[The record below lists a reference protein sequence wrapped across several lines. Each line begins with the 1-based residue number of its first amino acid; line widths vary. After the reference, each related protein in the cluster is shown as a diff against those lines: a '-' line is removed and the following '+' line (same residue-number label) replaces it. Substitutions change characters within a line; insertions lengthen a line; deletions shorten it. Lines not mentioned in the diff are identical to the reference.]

1 MMMRNNL
8 FKGREK
14 SVRVTYTDNT
24 IYRNDSWEE
33 PLSQTSTS
41 TVSALVC
48 YGTSSVD
55 PAVDLSMNGSS
66 SSSVR
71 VFARFS
77 DFTES
82 NKDFTID
89 HIIPGDILEIGS
101 DHYAIESVDYT
112 MCLPGDY
119 DVRIVARKEVDD
131 GV

>member
-1 MMMRNNL
+1 MMRNNL

-14 SVRVTYTDNT
+14 AVRVTYTSNS
-24 IYRNDSWEE
+24 IYREDGWDE

-48 YGTSSVD
+48 YGASSVD
-55 PAVDLSMNGSS
+55 PAIDLSMNGSS

-77 DFTES
+77 DFTKS

-89 HIIPGDILEIGS
+89 RILPGDVLDIGS
-101 DHYAIESVDYT
+101 DHYTIEAVDYT
-112 MCLPGDY
+112 RYLPGNY
-119 DVRIVARKEVDD
+119 DVRISAHKEVDD

>member
-1 MMMRNNL
+1 MMRNDL
-8 FKGREK
+8 FRGREK

-24 IYRNDSWEE
+24 IYRADGWDE
-33 PLSQTSTS
+33 PMSQTSTS

-77 DFTES
+77 DFLKS
-82 NKDFTID
+82 NKDFTIAR
-89 HIIPGDILEIGS
+89 ILPGDVLEIGS
-101 DHYAIESVDYT
+101 DHYTIDSVDYT
-112 MCLPGDY
+112 RCLPGKY
-119 DVRIVARKEVDD
+119 DVKIIAKREVDD

>member
-1 MMMRNNL
+1 MMRNDL

-14 SVRVTYTDNT
+14 AVRVTYTDDT
-24 IYRNDSWEE
+24 IYRKDGWDE

-77 DFTES
+77 DFVKSDGHFSLE
-82 NKDFTID
+82 NIV
-89 HIIPGDILEIGS
+89 PGDILEIDS
-101 DHYAIESVDYT
+101 DHYTIESVDYT
-112 MCLPGDY
+112 KCLPGNY
-119 DVRIVARKEVDD
+119 DVRLVARKEVDD

>member
-1 MMMRNNL
+1 MMRNDL

-24 IYRNDSWEE
+24 IYRSDGWDE
-33 PLSQTSTS
+33 PMSQTSTS

-55 PAVDLSMNGSS
+55 PSIDLSMNGSS

-77 DFTES
+77 DFLKS
-82 NKDFTID
+82 SKDFGLDT
-89 HIIPGDILEIGS
+89 IIPGDVLEIGS
-101 DHYAIESVDYT
+101 DHYTIEAVDYT
-112 MCLPGDY
+112 RCLPGDY
-119 DVRIVARKEVDD
+119 DVRISAHREVDD

>member
-1 MMMRNNL
+1 MMRNDL

-14 SVRVTYTDNT
+14 AVRVTYTSNT
-24 IYRNDSWEE
+24 IYRADGWDE

-55 PAVDLSMNGSS
+55 PSIDLSMNGPS

-71 VFARFS
+71 VFARFGDFLKS
-77 DFTES
+77 D
-82 NKDFTID
+82 KDFTIGR
-89 HIIPGDILEIGS
+89 ILPGDVLEIDS
-101 DHYAIESVDYT
+101 NHYTIDSVDYT
-112 MCLPGDY
+112 RCLPGDY

>member
-1 MMMRNNL
+1 MMRNDL

-14 SVRVTYTDNT
+14 AVRVTYTSNT
-24 IYRNDSWEE
+24 IYRKDGWDE
-33 PLSQTSTS
+33 PLSHDSTS

-48 YGTSSVD
+48 YGNSSVD

-77 DFTES
+77 DFLKF

-89 HIIPGDILEIGS
+89 RILPGDVLEIGF
-101 DHYAIESVDYT
+101 DHYTIESVDYT
-112 MCLPGDY
+112 RCLPGNY
-119 DVRIVARKEVDD
+119 DVKIVAKKEVDD

>member
-1 MMMRNNL
+1 MMRNDL
-8 FKGREK
+8 FRGREK
-14 SVRVTYTDNT
+14 AVRVTYTSDT
-24 IYRNDSWEE
+24 IYRMDGWEE
-33 PLSQTSTS
+33 PLPQTSTS

-55 PAVDLSMNGSS
+55 PAIDLSMNGSS

-77 DFTES
+77 DLLKS

-89 HIIPGDILEIGS
+89 RIIPGDILEIGS
-101 DHYAIESVDYT
+101 DHYTIEAVDYT
-112 MCLPGDY
+112 RCLPGNY
-119 DVRIVARKEVDD
+119 DVKIVAKKEVDD

>member
-1 MMMRNNL
+1 MMRNDL
-8 FKGREK
+8 FRGREK
-14 SVRVTYTDNT
+14 AVRVTYTDNT
-24 IYRNDSWEE
+24 IYREDGWDE

-55 PAVDLSMNGSS
+55 PAIDLAMNGSS

-77 DFTES
+77 DLLKS
-82 NKDFTID
+82 NKDFSLD
-89 HIIPGDILEIGS
+89 SIIPGDILEIGS
-101 DHYAIESVDYT
+101 DHYTIEAVDYT
-112 MCLPGDY
+112 RCLPGNY
-119 DVRIVARKEVDD
+119 DVRIVARREVDD

>member
-1 MMMRNNL
+1 MMRNDL

-14 SVRVTYTDNT
+14 AVSVTYTDNAS
-24 IYRNDSWEE
+24 YRKDDWEE
-33 PLSQTSTS
+33 PLYQTSTS

-55 PAVDLSMNGSS
+55 PAIDLSMNGSS

-77 DFTES
+77 DFLKS
-82 NKDFTID
+82 NKDFAID
-89 HIIPGDILEIGS
+89 RILPGDVLEIDS
-101 DHYAIESVDYT
+101 DHYTIESVDYT
-112 MCLPGDY
+112 MCLPGHY
-119 DVRIVARKEVDD
+119 DVKIVARKEVDD

>member
-1 MMMRNNL
+1 MMRNDL

-14 SVRVTYTDNT
+14 AVRVTYTNPVYRKDGWDAPVGTSNT
-24 IYRNDSWEE
+24 ATI
-33 PLSQTSTS
+33 
-41 TVSALVC
+41 SALVC

-55 PAVDLSMNGSS
+55 PAVDLSMNGPS

-77 DFTES
+77 DLLKS
-82 NKDFTID
+82 NRYFSLDS
-89 HIIPGDILEIGS
+89 IIPGDILEIGS
-101 DHYAIESVDYT
+101 DHYTIESVDYT
-112 MCLPGDY
+112 RCLPGNY

>member
-1 MMMRNNL
+1 MMRNDL

-14 SVRVTYTDNT
+14 AVRVTYTDDT
-24 IYRNDSWEE
+24 IYRKDGWDE

-71 VFARFS
+71 VFARFRDFVKS
-77 DFTES
+77 DGHFSLE
-82 NKDFTID
+82 NIV
-89 HIIPGDILEIGS
+89 PGDILEIDS
-101 DHYAIESVDYT
+101 DHYTIESVDYT
-112 MCLPGDY
+112 KCLPGNY
-119 DVRIVARKEVDD
+119 DVRLVARKEVDD

>member
-1 MMMRNNL
+1 MMRNDL
-8 FKGREK
+8 FKCREK
-14 SVRVTYTDNT
+14 DVRVTYTSDT
-24 IYRNDSWEE
+24 IYREDGWDE

-55 PAVDLSMNGSS
+55 PAIDLSMNGSS

-77 DFTES
+77 DLTKS
-82 NKDFTID
+82 DKDLGLD
-89 HIIPGDILEIGS
+89 SIIPGDILEIGS
-101 DHYAIESVDYT
+101 DHYTIESVDYT
-112 MCLPGDY
+112 RCLPGPY
-119 DVRIVARKEVDD
+119 DVRIVAKKEVDD

>member
-1 MMMRNNL
+1 MMRNNL

-14 SVRVTYTDNT
+14 AVRVTYTDNT
-24 IYRNDSWEE
+24 IYRRDGWDE

-55 PAVDLSMNGSS
+55 PAVDLSMNGPS

-71 VFARFS
+71 VFARFN
-77 DFTES
+77 DFLKS
-82 NKDFTID
+82 NKDFTIGR
-89 HIIPGDILEIGS
+89 ILPGDVLEIDS
-101 DHYAIESVDYT
+101 DHYMIDSVDYT
-112 MCLPGDY
+112 RCLPGNY
-119 DVRIVARKEVDD
+119 DVKIIAKREVDD

>member
-1 MMMRNNL
+1 MMRNDL

-14 SVRVTYTDNT
+14 AVSVTYTDNAS
-24 IYRNDSWEE
+24 YRKDDWEE

-55 PAVDLSMNGSS
+55 PAIDLSINGPS

-77 DFTES
+77 DLLKS
-82 NKDFTID
+82 NEDFTID
-89 HIIPGDILEIGS
+89 RILPGDVLGIGS
-101 DHYAIESVDYT
+101 DHYTIDSVDYT
-112 MCLPGDY
+112 RCLPGDY
-119 DVRIVARKEVDD
+119 DVRISAHKEVDD

>member
-1 MMMRNNL
+1 MMRNDL

-14 SVRVTYTDNT
+14 AVRVTYTSNT
-24 IYRNDSWEE
+24 IYREDGWDE

-48 YGTSSVD
+48 HGTSSVD
-55 PAVDLSMNGSS
+55 PAIDLSMNGPS

-77 DFTES
+77 DFLKS
-82 NKDFTID
+82 NKDFGLD
-89 HIIPGDILEIGS
+89 SIIPGDVLGIGS
-101 DHYAIESVDYT
+101 DHYTIESVDYT
-112 MCLPGDY
+112 RCLPGNY
-119 DVRIVARKEVDD
+119 DVKIVAKREVDD

>member
-1 MMMRNNL
+1 MMRNDL

-14 SVRVTYTDNT
+14 SVRVIYTDNT
-24 IYRNDSWEE
+24 IYRKDGWDE

-71 VFARFS
+71 VFARSNDFLKSNQDFS
-77 DFTES
+77 
-82 NKDFTID
+82 ID
-89 HIIPGDILEIGS
+89 HILPGDVLEIDS
-101 DHYAIESVDYT
+101 DHYTIDSVDYT
-112 MCLPGDY
+112 RCLPGDY
-119 DVRIVARKEVDD
+119 NVRISAHKEVDD

>member
-1 MMMRNNL
+1 MMRNDL

-14 SVRVTYTDNT
+14 AVRVTYTSNS
-24 IYRNDSWEE
+24 IYRADGWDE

-55 PAVDLSMNGSS
+55 PAIDLSMNGSS

-77 DFTES
+77 DLTKS
-82 NKDFTID
+82 NKDFSLD
-89 HIIPGDILEIGS
+89 SIIPGDVLGIGS
-101 DHYAIESVDYT
+101 DHYTIESVDYT
-112 MCLPGDY
+112 RCLPGNY
-119 DVRIVARKEVDD
+119 DVKIVARKEVDD

>member
-1 MMMRNNL
+1 MMRNNL
-8 FKGREK
+8 FKCREK
-14 SVRVTYTDNT
+14 AVRVTYTDNT
-24 IYRNDSWEE
+24 IYRKDGWDE

-55 PAVDLSMNGSS
+55 PAVDLSMNGPS

-77 DFTES
+77 DFLKS
-82 NKDFTID
+82 NKDFGLD
-89 HIIPGDILEIGS
+89 SVIPGDILEIGS
-101 DHYAIESVDYT
+101 DHYTIDSVDYT
-112 MCLPGDY
+112 RCLPGSY
-119 DVRIVARKEVDD
+119 DVKIVAKREVDD

>member
-1 MMMRNNL
+1 MMRNDL

-14 SVRVTYTDNT
+14 VVRVTYTINSIHRENGWD
-24 IYRNDSWEE
+24 E

-55 PAVDLSMNGSS
+55 PAIDLSVNGSS

-77 DFTES
+77 DFLKS

-89 HIIPGDILEIGS
+89 HILPGDVLEIGS
-101 DHYAIESVDYT
+101 ANYTIDSVDYT
-112 MCLPGDY
+112 RCLPGNY
-119 DVRIVARKEVDD
+119 DVKIVAKREVDD

>member
-1 MMMRNNL
+1 MMRNNL

-14 SVRVTYTDNT
+14 AVRVTYTDNT
-24 IYRNDSWEE
+24 IYRKDGWDE

-71 VFARFS
+71 VFARFI
-77 DFTES
+77 DFLKS
-82 NKDFTID
+82 NKDFTIGR
-89 HIIPGDILEIGS
+89 ILPGDVLEIDS
-101 DHYAIESVDYT
+101 DHYTIDSVDYT
-112 MCLPGDY
+112 RCLPGNY
-119 DVRIVARKEVDD
+119 DVRISAHKEVDD

>member
-1 MMMRNNL
+1 MMRNDL

-14 SVRVTYTDNT
+14 AVRVTYTDNT
-24 IYRNDSWEE
+24 IYRADGWDE
-33 PLSQTSTS
+33 PLSQDSTS

-48 YGTSSVD
+48 YGNSSVD
-55 PAVDLSMNGSS
+55 PAIDLSMNGSS

-77 DFTES
+77 DFTKS

-89 HIIPGDILEIGS
+89 HILPGDILEIGS
-101 DHYAIESVDYT
+101 DHYTIEAVDYT
-112 MCLPGDY
+112 RCLPGNY
-119 DVRIVARKEVDD
+119 DVRISAHKEVDD

>member
-1 MMMRNNL
+1 MMRNNL
-8 FKGREK
+8 FRGREK

-24 IYRNDSWEE
+24 IYRKDGWDE
-33 PLSQTSTS
+33 PLSQDSTS

-77 DFTES
+77 DFTKS
-82 NKDFTID
+82 NQDFAID
-89 HIIPGDILEIGS
+89 HILPGDVLEIGS
-101 DHYAIESVDYT
+101 DHYTIDSVDYT
-112 MCLPGDY
+112 RCLPGDY
-119 DVRIVARKEVDD
+119 DVRISAHKEVDD

>member
-1 MMMRNNL
+1 MMRNDI

-14 SVRVTYTDNT
+14 AVRVTYTDNT
-24 IYRNDSWEE
+24 IYRKDGWDE

-55 PAVDLSMNGSS
+55 PAIDLVMNGSS

-77 DFTES
+77 DLMKS

-89 HIIPGDILEIGS
+89 RIIPGDILEIGS
-101 DHYAIESVDYT
+101 NHYTIDSVDYT
-112 MCLPGDY
+112 RCLPGNY
-119 DVRIVARKEVDD
+119 DVKIVAKREVDD

>member
-1 MMMRNNL
+1 MMRNNL
-8 FKGREK
+8 FRGREK

-24 IYRNDSWEE
+24 IYRADGWDE
-33 PLSQTSTS
+33 PMSQTSTS

-55 PAVDLSMNGSS
+55 PAIDLSMNGSS

-77 DFTES
+77 DFLKS
-82 NKDFTID
+82 NKGFSLDS
-89 HIIPGDILEIGS
+89 IIPGDILEIGS
-101 DHYAIESVDYT
+101 DHYTIDSVDYT
-112 MCLPGDY
+112 KYLPGNY
-119 DVRIVARKEVDD
+119 DVKIVAKREVDD

>member
-1 MMMRNNL
+1 MMRNNL
-8 FKGREK
+8 FRGREK
-14 SVRVTYTDNT
+14 SVRVTYTYNT
-24 IYRNDSWEE
+24 IYRADGWDE
-33 PLSQTSTS
+33 PIQTSTS

-77 DFTES
+77 DFTKS
-82 NKDFTID
+82 DSHFSLDYIL
-89 HIIPGDILEIGS
+89 PGDVLEIGS
-101 DHYAIESVDYT
+101 DHYTIESVDYT
-112 MCLPGDY
+112 RCLPGDY
-119 DVRIVARKEVDD
+119 DVKIVARKEVDD

>member
-1 MMMRNNL
+1 MMRNDL

-14 SVRVTYTDNT
+14 AVRVTYTSDT
-24 IYRNDSWEE
+24 IYREDGWDE

-55 PAVDLSMNGSS
+55 PAIDLSMNGPS

-71 VFARFS
+71 VFARFG
-77 DFTES
+77 DFTKS

-89 HIIPGDILEIGS
+89 HILPGDVLEIDS
-101 DHYAIESVDYT
+101 DHYTIDSVDYT
-112 MCLPGDY
+112 RCLAVNY
-119 DVRIVARKEVDD
+119 DVRISAHKAVDD

>member
-1 MMMRNNL
+1 MMRNNL

-14 SVRVTYTDNT
+14 AVRVTYTDNT
-24 IYRNDSWEE
+24 IYRKDGWDE

-55 PAVDLSMNGSS
+55 PAVDLSMNGPS

-77 DFTES
+77 DLTKS
-82 NKDFTID
+82 NKDFGLD
-89 HIIPGDILEIGS
+89 SIIPGDVLEIGS
-101 DHYAIESVDYT
+101 DHYTIESVDYT
-112 MCLPGDY
+112 RCLPGNY
-119 DVRIVARKEVDD
+119 DVKIVAKREVDD

>member
-1 MMMRNNL
+1 MMRNNL

-14 SVRVTYTDNT
+14 SVIVTYTDNT
-24 IYRNDSWEE
+24 IYRKDGWDE

-55 PAVDLSMNGSS
+55 PAIDLSMNGSS

-77 DFTES
+77 DFLKS
-82 NKDFTID
+82 NKGFSLDS
-89 HIIPGDILEIGS
+89 IIPGDILEIGS
-101 DHYAIESVDYT
+101 DHYTIDSVDYT
-112 MCLPGDY
+112 RCLPGNY
-119 DVRIVARKEVDD
+119 DVRISAHKEVDD

>member
-1 MMMRNNL
+1 MMRNDL

-14 SVRVTYTDNT
+14 VVRVTYTSNS
-24 IYRNDSWEE
+24 IYREDGWDE
-33 PLSQTSTS
+33 PMSQTSTS

-55 PAVDLSMNGSS
+55 PAIDLSMNGSS

-77 DFTES
+77 DFLKS

-89 HIIPGDILEIGS
+89 HILPGDVLEIGS
-101 DHYAIESVDYT
+101 DHYTIDSVDYT
-112 MCLPGDY
+112 RCLPGNY
-119 DVRIVARKEVDD
+119 DVKIVANREVDD